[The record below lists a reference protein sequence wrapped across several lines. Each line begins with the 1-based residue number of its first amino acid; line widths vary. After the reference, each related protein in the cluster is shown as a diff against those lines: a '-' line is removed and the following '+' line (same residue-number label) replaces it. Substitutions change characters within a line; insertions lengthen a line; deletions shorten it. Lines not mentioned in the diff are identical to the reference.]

1 MAKTQWTVAQVARIT
16 KRSDTV
22 IAKLAKEGKLK
33 ASWGHSPSGR
43 KAWLVE
49 HAGTRQELVEKV
61 HGLVPKGGYRKN
73 VAPKKSKSAK
83 TPLALQQVLQF
94 MELSD
99 NSRQMLLLI
108 GQKATEETLELLVG
122 LV

>member
-1 MAKTQWTVAQVARIT
+1 
-16 KRSDTV
+16 
-22 IAKLAKEGKLK
+22 
-33 ASWGHSPSGR
+33 
-43 KAWLVE
+43 
-49 HAGTRQELVEKV
+49 
-61 HGLVPKGGYRKN
+61 
-73 VAPKKSKSAK
+73 
-83 TPLALQQVLQF
+83 VLQF